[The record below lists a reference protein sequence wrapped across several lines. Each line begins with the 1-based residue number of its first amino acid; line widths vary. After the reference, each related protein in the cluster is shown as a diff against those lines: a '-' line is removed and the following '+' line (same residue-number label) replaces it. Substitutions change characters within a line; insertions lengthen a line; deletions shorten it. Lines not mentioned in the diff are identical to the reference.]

1 MSQDSST
8 KKQVETKPIK
18 TIYTN
23 RGYALVKKHFS
34 NDTIEKTKKDL
45 MMTPFAPD
53 DYRAKPQPFP
63 IYLES
68 SQKLYLPKFYGFKQF
83 GEPDQVK
90 ISKGFDIDVNFAGE
104 RRPLQVEMTDKFL
117 NSCKEGKFS
126 GSQSRGGLISVPCA
140 FGKCHAKDTPIML
153 YDGSIKL
160 VQDIVVGDQLMGDD
174 STPRL
179 VTSLARGR
187 ETMYKV
193 VPRSRNHNSYIVNK
207 SHILSLK
214 AHSNVNIN
222 GQIIAKGEIV
232 DISIEDF
239 LKLPMTVT
247 GKLRGYKIA
256 IDFPEKQVEIDPYV
270 LGYWLTSNIVDN
282 NNKNKIYSDL
292 YQPIVDYIGEQ
303 LAKIDMKLVCY
314 KKDIDTDSKAN
325 SIIKPIDKKAKN
337 NTFLDI
343 IKEYG
348 LENKDHIPDIY
359 KKNSRANRMKLLAGI
374 IDCIGGHGNSSNKYF
389 LYFVNASLVND
400 IVYLCNSLGFT
411 TKVLYNSFTRGY
423 NNPKDIL
430 IYIYGKGIEDIPVLI
445 PYKIFNDANKPK
457 HLVDHLVTKIALEP
471 LPEDDYYGFT
481 IDGNHRYLMGD
492 FTVTHNTFCALYM
505 VSQIKKK
512 TLVIVHKEFLL
523 NQWISEIKRFLPDA
537 TIGTIQ
543 GQKIDTKGKDIVIG
557 MLQSISMKDY
567 EPELFEEFG
576 FTIIDEC
583 HHIAAEVFSRALPKI
598 NSYYMLGLSA
608 TPHRA
613 DGLSKV
619 FHHYL
624 GPFIYKIMT
633 RNDEQKVRVHTI
645 YYSDNHPDYSREEL
659 TAFNKVC
666 VPKMVTN
673 IVNCGNRNLLINCL
687 IKRLVADGR
696 KILVLSD
703 RRDHLSCIYSMVY
716 PYATVGY
723 YMGGMKQKELDISA
737 EKQVI
742 LGTYPMSSEGLNIPD
757 LDTAI
762 FTTSKSSIEQS
773 IGRIVRKV
781 HQRQPYAF
789 DIVDDFSVF
798 PRQYYKRE
806 KIYKK
811 FKYELYETHIETN
824 EKTNSNSFEYQLD
837 HGFKQKRYGKG
848 TEEEDIDSEVDED
861 NELEEGVQVKP
872 KKKTSKPVAPVECCI
887 EDD

>member
-1 MSQDSST
+1 
-8 KKQVETKPIK
+8 
-18 TIYTN
+18 
-23 RGYALVKKHFS
+23 
-34 NDTIEKTKKDL
+34 
-45 MMTPFAPD
+45 
-53 DYRAKPQPFP
+53 
-63 IYLES
+63 
-68 SQKLYLPKFYGFKQF
+68 
-83 GEPDQVK
+83 
-90 ISKGFDIDVNFAGE
+90 
-104 RRPLQVEMTDKFL
+104 
-117 NSCKEGKFS
+117 
-126 GSQSRGGLISVPCA
+126 
-140 FGKCHAKDTPIML
+140 
-153 YDGSIKL
+153 
-160 VQDIVVGDQLMGDD
+160 
-174 STPRL
+174 
-179 VTSLARGR
+179 
-187 ETMYKV
+187 
-193 VPRSRNHNSYIVNK
+193 
-207 SHILSLK
+207 
-214 AHSNVNIN
+214 
-222 GQIIAKGEIV
+222 
-232 DISIEDF
+232 
-239 LKLPMTVT
+239 
-247 GKLRGYKIA
+247 
-256 IDFPEKQVEIDPYV
+256 
-270 LGYWLTSNIVDN
+270 
-282 NNKNKIYSDL
+282 
-292 YQPIVDYIGEQ
+292 
-303 LAKIDMKLVCY
+303 
-314 KKDIDTDSKAN
+314 
-325 SIIKPIDKKAKN
+325 
-337 NTFLDI
+337 
-343 IKEYG
+343 
-348 LENKDHIPDIY
+348 
-359 KKNSRANRMKLLAGI
+359 
-374 IDCIGGHGNSSNKYF
+374 
-389 LYFVNASLVND
+389 
-400 IVYLCNSLGFT
+400 
-411 TKVLYNSFTRGY
+411 
-423 NNPKDIL
+423 
-430 IYIYGKGIEDIPVLI
+430 
-445 PYKIFNDANKPK
+445 
-457 HLVDHLVTKIALEP
+457 
-471 LPEDDYYGFT
+471 
-481 IDGNHRYLMGD
+481 
-492 FTVTHNTFCALYM
+492 
-505 VSQIKKK
+505 
-512 TLVIVHKEFLL
+512 LL

-567 EPELFEEFG
+567 EPELFREFG

-608 TPHRA
+608 TPNRA

-781 HQRQPYAF
+781 HDKQPYAF

-824 EKTNSNSFEYQLD
+824 EKTNENSFEYQLD

-848 TEEEDIDSEVDED
+848 AKEEDSESEPDEESD
-861 NELEEGVQVKP
+861 LEEGVQVKP
-872 KKKTSKPVAPVECCI
+872 KKKTSKTAAPVECCI

>member
-1 MSQDSST
+1 MNKNNSN
-8 KKQVETKPIK
+8 PIIK

-23 RGYALVKKHFS
+23 RGYAIVKKHFS
-34 NDTIEKTKKDL
+34 SELIEKTKKEL

-53 DYRAKPQPFP
+53 DYMAKPQPFP

-68 SQKLYLPKFYGFKQF
+68 SQKLYLPKFYGFKTF

-90 ISKGFDIDVNFAGE
+90 ISKGFDIDVNCTATP
-104 RRPLQVEMTDKFL
+104 RDYQSKVIDMYLD
-117 NSCKEGKFS
+117 SCRDGPFNKY
-126 GSQSRGGLISVPCA
+126 SRGGLLSVFCGW
-140 FGKCHAKDTPIML
+140 GK
-153 YDGSIKL
+153 
-160 VQDIVVGDQLMGDD
+160 
-174 STPRL
+174 
-179 VTSLARGR
+179 
-187 ETMYKV
+187 TMAAI
-193 VPRSRNHNSYIVNK
+193 YIV
-207 SHILSLK
+207 S
-214 AHSNVNIN
+214 
-222 GQIIAKGEIV
+222 
-232 DISIEDF
+232 
-239 LKLPMTVT
+239 KL
-247 GKLRGYKIA
+247 
-256 IDFPEKQVEIDPYV
+256 
-270 LGYWLTSNIVDN
+270 
-282 NNKNKIYSDL
+282 
-292 YQPIVDYIGEQ
+292 
-303 LAKIDMKLVCY
+303 
-314 KKDIDTDSKAN
+314 
-325 SIIKPIDKKAKN
+325 
-337 NTFLDI
+337 
-343 IKEYG
+343 
-348 LENKDHIPDIY
+348 
-359 KKNSRANRMKLLAGI
+359 
-374 IDCIGGHGNSSNKYF
+374 
-389 LYFVNASLVND
+389 
-400 IVYLCNSLGFT
+400 
-411 TKVLYNSFTRGY
+411 
-423 NNPKDIL
+423 
-430 IYIYGKGIEDIPVLI
+430 
-445 PYKIFNDANKPK
+445 
-457 HLVDHLVTKIALEP
+457 
-471 LPEDDYYGFT
+471 
-481 IDGNHRYLMGD
+481 
-492 FTVTHNTFCALYM
+492 
-505 VSQIKKK
+505 KKK

-576 FTIIDEC
+576 LTIIDEC

-608 TPHRA
+608 TPNRA

-703 RRDHLSCIYSMVY
+703 RRDHLSCIYSMAY
-716 PYATVGY
+716 QYATVGY

-806 KIYKK
+806 KVYKK
-811 FKYELYETHIETN
+811 FQYELYETHIDTN
-824 EKTNSNSFEYQLD
+824 EKTNANSFEYQLD

-848 TEEEDIDSEVDED
+848 AIEEDNDCSSASEAEEETDSKTI
-861 NELEEGVQVKP
+861 VKP
-872 KKKTSKPVAPVECCI
+872 KKKQNKKVAQIECCI